1 MEELNPNFLSQIAES
16 VAKLFEITTRVDE
29 RVKICIDK
37 NKEIEIKVENV
48 HRELSQRIN
57 NNTELNLAL
66 RENLA
71 ILNSKNIDYKLEN
84 IKSDIDLVNEE
95 ILFLKNRISNTEKAS
110 EGFENK
116 WNAIVKFIVQI
127 IWLVVGAWILFKL
140 GLGPPSLP

>member
-1 MEELNPNFLSQIAES
+1 MEELNLNFLSQIADS
-16 VAKLFEITTRVDE
+16 ITKLFEITTRIDE
-29 RVKICIDK
+29 RVKVCIDK
-37 NKEIEIKVENV
+37 NKEIESKIENV
-48 HRELSQRIN
+48 HKELSQRIS
-57 NNTELNLAL
+57 NNTELNLTL

-84 IKSDIDLVNEE
+84 VKSEIHLANEE
-95 ILFLKNRISNTEKAS
+95 ILFLKNRLSNTEKTS